1 MRFSA
6 IVCTVLSHGWEG
18 YVSLLP
24 LTPAVQLGGAVGG
37 WVCSLQGLCCRLR
50 VHAQPKSCEHTE
62 GLHCFIPQLLLTVN
76 SYQALPSHTH
86 TAGRDDSTRVYGM

>member
-37 WVCSLQGLCCRLR
+37 WVCSLQGLCCRLC

-62 GLHCFIPQLLLTVN
+62 GLHCFIPQPLFTG
-76 SYQALPSHTH
+76 SFDSQQLPG
-86 TAGRDDSTRVYGM
+86 TAITYPHSRQR